1 MGALFE
7 RLRSSRLAESALI
20 TVCGV
25 MASRREATKPTAIST
40 AMAALAEEK
49 VPQKEAL
56 VVECVVVQGGGAPQL
71 PGPWSVSGPEKTWST
86 ALVTEADEPPGAP
99 EMESNEHGKGFESPG
114 ALGKISE

>member
-7 RLRSSRLAESALI
+7 RLCSSRLAESALI

-25 MASRREATKPTAIST
+25 MASRREATKPIAIST

-71 PGPWSVSGPEKTWST
+71 PGAMVSVRTREDMVYST
-86 ALVTEADEPPGAP
+86 CNRGR
-99 EMESNEHGKGFESPG
+99 
-114 ALGKISE
+114 